1 MRETCL
7 DVPTSKSAG
16 QVMVSQK
23 IQETKETQEAQ
34 GVSEADL
41 TLEPLGGRLG
51 EVQSGFNAIV

>member
-1 MRETCL
+1 
-7 DVPTSKSAG
+7 
-16 QVMVSQK
+16 MVSQK

-51 EVQSGFNAIV
+51 EVQSGFNDIV

>member
-23 IQETKETQEAQ
+23 IQETKETQE
-34 GVSEADL
+34 VSEADL